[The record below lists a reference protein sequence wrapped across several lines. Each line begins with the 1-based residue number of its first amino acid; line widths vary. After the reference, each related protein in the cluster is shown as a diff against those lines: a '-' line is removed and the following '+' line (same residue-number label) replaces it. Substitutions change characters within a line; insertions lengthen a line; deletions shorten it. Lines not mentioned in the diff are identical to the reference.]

1 MGLISVD
8 DLKALVST
16 SLDDEA
22 LQGVID
28 REEAYLARRI
38 GPLVGERTERFA
50 FYSTSQ
56 PLRLQRPTDAAS
68 VATADP
74 PGTPLTGVEVITDG
88 WRVWRPDNDWPYP
101 GIRSAS
107 LYVTYTP
114 NDEDEVTRVLIE
126 LCRMSVAASSASSA
140 GLRQES
146 MGQYSYATDGGTVNR
161 SGTTGPTRGGLV
173 RSLRGPAYPSTTRV
187 RSLSTDPWVTYPP
200 LR

>member
-1 MGLISVD
+1 MGLLSVD
-8 DLKALVST
+8 ELKALVST

-38 GPLVGERTERFA
+38 GPLVGERTQRFM
-50 FYSTSQ
+50 FYATGT

-68 VATADP
+68 VDTVDP
-74 PGTPLTGVEVITDG
+74 PGTPLTGTSVINGG
-88 WRVWRPDNDWPYP
+88 WWVWRPTLDWPYP
-101 GIRSAS
+101 GRRDAS

-126 LCRMSVAASSASSA
+126 LCRMSVAPSSAVTA
-140 GLRQES
+140 GLKSETI
-146 MGQYSYATDGGTVNR
+146 GQYQYATDGGNANR
-161 SGTTGPTRGGLV
+161 QGTTGPTRGGLV
-173 RSLRGPAYPSTTRV
+173 RSLRGPSYPTTTRV
-187 RSLSTDPWVTYPP
+187 RSLHTDPWVTYPP